1 MPAHF
6 RRWNEMTQALFY
18 LLALVA
24 IVFMLGVVAAI
35 FLEDGDD
42 DD

>member
-1 MPAHF
+1 
-6 RRWNEMTQALFY
+6 MTEALFY

-24 IVFMLGVVAAI
+24 IVIMLGVAAE
-35 FLEDGDD
+35 LLMEDGDD

>member
-1 MPAHF
+1 
-6 RRWNEMTQALFY
+6 MTQALFY

-24 IVFMLGVVAAI
+24 IVFMLGVAI
-35 FLEDGDD
+35 SLLMEDGDD